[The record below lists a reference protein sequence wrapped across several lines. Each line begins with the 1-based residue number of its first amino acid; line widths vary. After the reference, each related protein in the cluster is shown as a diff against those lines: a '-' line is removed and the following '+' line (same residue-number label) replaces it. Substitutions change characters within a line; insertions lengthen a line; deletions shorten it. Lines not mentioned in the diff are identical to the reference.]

1 MTNTPIPILI
11 GTGQNLDCC
20 VLFLDIIIIPVCMYI
35 IATVAEG
42 ATEGVGGYM
51 ATLK

>member
-1 MTNTPIPILI
+1 
-11 GTGQNLDCC
+11 
-20 VLFLDIIIIPVCMYI
+20 MYI

-51 ATLK
+51 ATLKWFCSIPMES